1 MKGKPQPTEPTTST
15 TNFDVIEISG
25 DFDRAVRAAIH
36 RAVQELVESHEV
48 DPEELGGEADV
59 LRVLDPT
66 EMLARRI
73 SRPKGLA
80 WIDNGL
86 SDDNFNRFA
95 DLNELKAGRVE
106 PLCCGLAAH

>member
-1 MKGKPQPTEPTTST
+1 
-15 TNFDVIEISG
+15 
-25 DFDRAVRAAIH
+25 VR
-36 RAVQELVESHEV
+36 ELVKSHEV

-59 LRVLDPT
+59 LGVLDPT
-66 EMLARRI
+66 DMLARRI

-80 WIDNGL
+80 WIDSGL

-106 PLCCGLAAH
+106 PLCCGLAAWENGLPRRRDAEEEERQNKAGERRGGRGNWCYPG